1 MRAVELLGE
10 RADDLGARRVGEA
23 LELAQVFV
31 ERLARARAL
40 ERRANEER
48 PLDRRGDGDQV
59 ACDVESR
66 DESWLA
72 GVVVTAATRRRK
84 R

>member
-1 MRAVELLGE
+1 MRAVELLRE

-31 ERLARARAL
+31 ERLASARTL

-48 PLDRRGDGDQV
+48 PLDGRGDGDQV

-66 DESWLA
+66 GESWRA
-72 GVVVTAATRRRK
+72 GVVITAATRRR
-84 R
+84 RR